1 MKKSKIWSGILS
13 AVLCATLLSAGIA
26 QAAYTTV
33 KEAQA
38 AAMEKIKAKDY
49 VGARADL
56 DEAMKLAQTDKEKY
70 SVLNTVAKTYN
81 GEKNYPAAR
90 GEFEKILALP
100 KATPDQK
107 LVANIGVANSYLA
120 EKKYDA
126 ARGEFNKALAL
137 PEIAP
142 AYKAQAIVGIGQS
155 YAGEKNYAQARTEFT
170 KLLTLADARPV
181 DKVTAQL
188 NFAQTYYY
196 EKNYPLARTE
206 YQKVATMEGATEAQ
220 KARAD
225 RQLKAMEGK

>member
-81 GEKNYPAAR
+81 GEKNYP
-90 GEFEKILALP
+90 
-100 KATPDQK
+100 
-107 LVANIGVANSYLA
+107 
-120 EKKYDA
+120 A